1 MLDFH
6 DQHVIVTGGTRGIGR
21 ALTEAFLGR
30 GAHVTATY
38 SGQAEAAEAMRR
50 ALGVGDRLQLARF
63 DVSDHEAVKS
73 FFESLSHP
81 VHVLVNNAG
90 IRRDAIVGMMKAED
104 WRRVLEVNLDGTFYM
119 SKFAVQAMSR
129 PKYGRI
135 VNVTSPSADL
145 GLPGQANYAASKAG
159 QIAFTKTLAREVA
172 KRRITVNCVQ
182 PGFVDTELLSDLSE
196 ETKQSYQDSV
206 PMGRFATTEEIASA
220 VLYLAS
226 KEASYVTGT
235 VLRVAGGL

>member
-1 MLDFH
+1 MLDFT

-21 ALTEAFLGR
+21 ALSEAFLSR
-30 GAHVTATY
+30 GAQVTATFG
-38 SGQAEAAEAMRR
+38 SDPAAAERMR
-50 ALGVGDRLQLARF
+50 AELDAGPRLVFAQF
-63 DVSDHEAVKS
+63 DVADHEAVKR
-73 FFESLSHP
+73 FFEGLTHP

-90 IRRDAIVGMMKAED
+90 IRRDAIVGMMKVED
-104 WRRVLEVNLDGTFYM
+104 WKRVMEVNLDGTFYM
-119 SKFAVQAMSR
+119 SKYAVQAMSR

-172 KRRITVNCVQ
+172 SRRITVNCVQ
-182 PGFVDTELLSDLSE
+182 PGFVETELLSDLSP
-196 ETKQSYQDSV
+196 ETKKTYEDSV
-206 PMGRFATTEEIASA
+206 PLGRFGTPAEIATA

-226 KEASYVTGT
+226 REASYVTGT

>member
-1 MLDFH
+1 MLDFT

-21 ALTEAFLGR
+21 ALTEAFLAR

-38 SGQAEAAEAMRR
+38 TSSHEAAERMRGELS
-50 ALGVGDRLQLARF
+50 AGDRLTLVAF
-63 DVSDHEAVKS
+63 DVSDHDAVKR
-73 FFESLSHP
+73 FFEDLSHP

-90 IRRDAIVGMMKAED
+90 IRKDAIVGMMKVED
-104 WRRVLEVNLDGTFYM
+104 WKRVLEVNLDGTFYM
-119 SKFAVQAMSR
+119 SKYAVQAMSR

-159 QIAFTKTLAREVA
+159 QIAFAKSLAREVA

-182 PGFVDTELLSDLSE
+182 PGFVDTDLLSDLSE
-196 ETKQSYQDSV
+196 ETKKAYMDSV
-206 PMGRFATTEEIASA
+206 PLGRFGTTAEIASA

-226 KEASYVTGT
+226 KEASYVTGS

>member
-1 MLDFH
+1 MLDFT

-21 ALTEAFLGR
+21 ALTEAFLSR
-30 GAHVTATY
+30 GAQVTATFT
-38 SGQAEAAEAMRR
+38 ADPEAAERTR
-50 ALGVGDRLQLARF
+50 AAASAPDRLRLAQF
-63 DVSDHEAVKS
+63 DVSDHDAVKQ
-73 FFESLSHP
+73 FYESLPHP

-90 IRRDAIVGMMKAED
+90 IRKDAIVGMMKVED
-104 WRRVLEVNLDGTFYM
+104 WKRVLEVNLDGTFYM
-119 SKFAVQAMSR
+119 SKYAVQAMSR

-135 VNVTSPSADL
+135 VNVSSPSADL

-159 QIAFTKTLAREVA
+159 QIAFTKSLAREVA

-196 ETKQSYQDSV
+196 ETKKAYEDSV
-206 PMGRFATTEEIASA
+206 PLGRFGTTAEIASA

>member
-1 MLDFH
+1 MLDFS

-21 ALTEAFLGR
+21 ALTQAFLAR
-30 GAHVTATY
+30 GAHVTATF
-38 SGQAEAAEAMRR
+38 STNPEAGEALRR
-50 ALGVGDRLQLARF
+50 EVDAGDRLALARF
-63 DVSDHEAVKS
+63 DVSDHEAVKR
-73 FFESLSHP
+73 FFEALGHP
-81 VHVLVNNAG
+81 LHVLVNNAG
-90 IRRDAIVGMMKAED
+90 IRKDAIVGMMKAED
-104 WRRVLEVNLDGTFYM
+104 WKRVLEVNLDGTFYM
-119 SKFAVQAMSR
+119 SKYAVQAMSR

-145 GLPGQANYAASKAG
+145 GLAGQANYAASKAG

-182 PGFVDTELLSDLSE
+182 PGFVDTELLSDLSA
-196 ETKQSYQDSV
+196 ETKKTYEDSV
-206 PMGRFATTEEIASA
+206 PMGRFATTEEIATA

>member
-1 MLDFH
+1 MLDFT

-21 ALTEAFLGR
+21 ALSEAFLGR
-30 GAHVTATY
+30 GAHVTATFG
-38 SGQAEAAEAMRR
+38 SDPEAAERMR
-50 ALGVGDRLQLARF
+50 AELDVGPRLAFAQF
-63 DVSDHEAVKS
+63 DVADHEAAKR
-73 FFESLSHP
+73 FFEGLCHP

-90 IRRDAIVGMMKAED
+90 IRRDAIVGMMKVED
-104 WRRVLEVNLDGTFYM
+104 WKRVMEVNLDGTFYM
-119 SKFAVQAMSR
+119 SKYAVQAMSR

-172 KRRITVNCVQ
+172 SRRITVNCVQ
-182 PGFVDTELLSDLSE
+182 PGFVETELLSDLSP
-196 ETKQSYQDSV
+196 ETKKTYEDSV
-206 PMGRFATTEEIASA
+206 PLGRFGTPAEIATA

-226 KEASYVTGT
+226 REASYVTGT